1 MNWSNINFL
10 DLPNEIL
17 FIILKKLDNMDVLYS
32 LLNVDNQRLDM
43 IVQEKMF
50 TENLNFIITTST
62 GEIFPIA
69 DHKMDRFCKNILPR
83 INNNIKSLILESG
96 SMERI
101 LLAANY
107 ANLTEIKLFNFTD
120 KIFSR
125 YFKVNSPFHRIFPQQ
140 ITDLILVYK
149 QSHHIF
155 SMEQYTNELHKNI
168 FNFFKNLQHLSLNES
183 CLFLSF
189 RNLSL
194 RTCSSS
200 NLKKLCIAV
209 KRFDDCLALL
219 DGRLKELTTFILDIC
234 TVNDNISAVY
244 NMDDLPNLKCF
255 SLICDCSG
263 KQYDSKIVPLLRRM
277 FNLEELT
284 LNIIIE
290 NRTRFI
296 DGTHLKNEVFARM
309 PWLYKF
315 TFHISTETK
324 LQHLVH
330 GLSSDDIQQTFSNI
344 GYKQVACIINHCYTN
359 ADCHVFSLP
368 PVFDT
373 LHSIGNTFPS
383 IVFSYVTFLLV
394 HDDVPFKHE
403 FFLQVAKFF
412 PSLKRLNVLNI
423 KSESQISDNIASTDN
438 QLSSIVEYPHL
449 ISLHLGLSH
458 TDYYEQFLNNT
469 RTHLPRL
476 TQLKVNYKRLT
487 FVTEN
492 FTRDATRLNCT
503 NVKRLLIREQLVH
516 SKDFYI
522 YFPVVTS
529 FCTP

>member
-1 MNWSNINFL
+1 MSWSNVNFL

-17 FIILKKLDNMDVLYS
+17 FIILKELGNMDVLYS

-43 IVQEKMF
+43 VVQEKML
-50 TENLNFIITTST
+50 TENLNFVLTTST
-62 GEIFPIA
+62 DDIFPIA
-69 DHKMDRFCKNILPR
+69 DNIIDRFCKNILPK
-83 INNNIKSLILESG
+83 INLNIKSLILESG
-96 SMERI
+96 TMERI
-101 LLAANY
+101 LLAVDY
-107 ANLTEIKLFNFTD
+107 PNLTEIKLFNFTD
-120 KIFSR
+120 KIFSH
-125 YFKVNSPFHRIFPQQ
+125 YFKVDVQ
-140 ITDLILVYK
+140 
-149 QSHHIF
+149 
-155 SMEQYTNELHKNI
+155 E
-168 FNFFKNLQHLSLNES
+168 
-183 CLFLSF
+183 
-189 RNLSL
+189 
-194 RTCSSS
+194 
-200 NLKKLCIAV
+200 KLCVGV
-209 KRFDDCLALL
+209 KSFEDCLALL
-219 DGRLKELTTFILDIC
+219 DGRLKELTTFILEISNM
-234 TVNDNISAVY
+234 NDKVSTVY

-263 KQYDSKIVPLLRRM
+263 KQYDVKIVPLLRRM

-290 NRTRFI
+290 DRTRFI
-296 DGTHLKNEVFARM
+296 DGTHLKNEVFVRM
-309 PWLYKF
+309 PQLYKF

-330 GLSSDDIQQTFSNI
+330 GLSSDDIQKTFSNI
-344 GYKQVACIINHCYTN
+344 GYEQVACVINYCYRS
-359 ADCHVFSLP
+359 AECHIFSLP

-373 LHSIGNTFPS
+373 LHSIGNTFPF
-383 IVFSYVTFLLV
+383 IVFSYVTSLQV

-403 FFLQVAKFF
+403 FFLRVAKFF

-529 FCTP
+529 FLHPLD

>member
-1 MNWSNINFL
+1 
-10 DLPNEIL
+10 
-17 FIILKKLDNMDVLYS
+17 MDVLYS

-43 IVQEKMF
+43 VVQEEMF
-50 TENLNFIITTST
+50 TENLNFVITTST
-62 GEIFPIA
+62 DEIFPIA
-69 DHKMDRFCKNILPR
+69 DHKMDRFCRNILPI
-83 INNNIKSLILESG
+83 INNNVKSLILESG

-107 ANLTEIKLFNFTD
+107 PNLTEIKLFNFTD

-125 YFKVNSPFHRIFPQQ
+125 YFKVKSSVHRIFPQH

-149 QSHHIF
+149 DSRHIF
-155 SMEQYTNELHKNI
+155 SMEQNTKELHKNI
-168 FNFFKNLQHLSLNES
+168 LNFFRNLQHLSLDGS

-189 RNLSL
+189 RNLPL
-194 RTCSSS
+194 TTWYAS

-234 TVNDNISAVY
+234 TVNNNISTVY

-255 SLICDCSG
+255 SLTCDCSG

-284 LNIIIE
+284 LNIKIE

-296 DGTHLKNEVFARM
+296 DGIHLKNEVFVRM
-309 PWLYKF
+309 PRLYKF

-324 LQHLVH
+324 LDHLVH
-330 GLSSDDIQQTFSNI
+330 VLSSDDIQKTFN
-344 GYKQVACIINHCYTN
+344 
-359 ADCHVFSLP
+359 CHVFSLP

-394 HDDVPFKHE
+394 HDDVPFEHE
-403 FFLQVAKFF
+403 FFLRVAKFF
-412 PSLKRLNVLNI
+412 PSLKRFNVLNI
-423 KSESQISDNIASTDN
+423 KSQSQISDSIAFTDN

-449 ISLHLGLSH
+449 IALRLGLSH

-476 TQLKVNYKRLT
+476 TQLKVNYTRLT

-503 NVKRLLIREQLVH
+503 NVKQLLIREQLVH
-516 SKDFYI
+516 SEDFYI

-529 FCTP
+529 FCTPEINKIKKFQY

>member
-1 MNWSNINFL
+1 M
-10 DLPNEIL
+10 
-17 FIILKKLDNMDVLYS
+17 
-32 LLNVDNQRLDM
+32 
-43 IVQEKMF
+43 
-50 TENLNFIITTST
+50 
-62 GEIFPIA
+62 
-69 DHKMDRFCKNILPR
+69 
-83 INNNIKSLILESG
+83 
-96 SMERI
+96 
-101 LLAANY
+101 
-107 ANLTEIKLFNFTD
+107 
-120 KIFSR
+120 
-125 YFKVNSPFHRIFPQQ
+125 
-140 ITDLILVYK
+140 
-149 QSHHIF
+149 F
-155 SMEQYTNELHKNI
+155 SMEQYTKELHKNI
-168 FNFFKNLQHLSLNES
+168 FNFFKNLQHLSINGS

-189 RNLSL
+189 RNLPL
-194 RTCSSS
+194 TTCSSL
-200 NLKKLCIAV
+200 NLKKLCVGV
-209 KRFDDCLALL
+209 KSFEDCLALL
-219 DGRLKELTTFILDIC
+219 DGRLKELTTFILEISNM
-234 TVNDNISAVY
+234 NDKVSTVY

-263 KQYDSKIVPLLRRM
+263 KQYDVKIVPLLRRM

-290 NRTRFI
+290 DRTRFI
-296 DGTHLKNEVFARM
+296 DGTHLKNEVFVRM
-309 PWLYKF
+309 PQLYKF

-324 LQHLVH
+324 LQRLVH
-330 GLSSDDIQQTFSNI
+330 GLSSDDIQKTFSNI
-344 GYKQVACIINHCYTN
+344 GYEQVACVINYCYRS
-359 ADCHVFSLP
+359 AECHIFSLP

-383 IVFSYVTFLLV
+383 IVFSYVTSLQVHDEVPFKHEIFLRSHKYQTILPLPKLQHLVHGLSSDDIQKTFSNIGYQQVACVINYCYRSAECHIFSLPPVFDTLHSIGNTFPPIVFSYVTSLQV

-403 FFLQVAKFF
+403 FFLRVAKFF
-412 PSLKRLNVLNI
+412 PSLQELNVLNI

-529 FCTP
+529 FLHPLD

>member
-1 MNWSNINFL
+1 MSWSNVNFL

-17 FIILKKLDNMDVLYS
+17 FIILKELGNMDVLYS

-43 IVQEKMF
+43 VVQEKML
-50 TENLNFIITTST
+50 TENLNFVLTTST
-62 GEIFPIA
+62 DDIFPIA
-69 DHKMDRFCKNILPR
+69 DNIIDRFCKNILPK
-83 INNNIKSLILESG
+83 INLNIKSLILESG
-96 SMERI
+96 TMERI
-101 LLAANY
+101 LLAVDY
-107 ANLTEIKLFNFTD
+107 PNLTEIKLFNFTD
-120 KIFSR
+120 KIFSH
-125 YFKVNSPFHRIFPQQ
+125 YFKVKSPFHRIFPQQ
-140 ITDLILVYK
+140 IIDLILVYK
-149 QSHHIF
+149 ESRQMF
-155 SMEQYTNELHKNI
+155 SMEQYTKELHKNI
-168 FNFFKNLQHLSLNES
+168 FNFFKNLQHLSINGS

-189 RNLSL
+189 RNLPL
-194 RTCSSS
+194 TTCSSL
-200 NLKKLCIAV
+200 NLKKLCVGV
-209 KRFDDCLALL
+209 KSFEDCLALL
-219 DGRLKELTTFILDIC
+219 DGRLKELTTFILEISNM
-234 TVNDNISAVY
+234 NDKVSTVY

-263 KQYDSKIVPLLRRM
+263 KQYDVKIVPLLRRM

-290 NRTRFI
+290 DRTRFI
-296 DGTHLKNEVFARM
+296 DGTHLKNEVFVRM
-309 PWLYKF
+309 PQLYKF

-330 GLSSDDIQQTFSNI
+330 GLSSDDIQKTFSNI
-344 GYKQVACIINHCYTN
+344 GYEQVACVINYCYRS
-359 ADCHVFSLP
+359 AECHIFSLP

-373 LHSIGNTFPS
+373 LHSIGNTFPF
-383 IVFSYVTFLLV
+383 IVFSYVTSLQV

-403 FFLQVAKFF
+403 FFLRVAKFF